1 MVVVFESQLRKGA
14 LDLAVLGLLAR
25 GESYGY
31 ELTQALVE
39 AGFDGL
45 GDATIYG
52 TMRRMEQA
60 RLVTSRLEPSPDGPA
75 RKYYALTVA
84 GQEQLQQG
92 AERWQDLADSMSRL
106 LARR

>member
-1 MVVVFESQLRKGA
+1 MVPVFESQLRKGA

-31 ELTQALVE
+31 ELTQALID

-60 RLVTSRLEPSPDGPA
+60 GLVTSRLEPSPDGPA

-84 GQEQLQQG
+84 GTDQLHQG
-92 AERWQDLADSMSRL
+92 AERWHELAASMNRL
-106 LARR
+106 LGRA